1 MASLAASRSSAAAK
15 VGVPAK
21 SARVARVV
29 PRASLGDSN
38 PKMYK
43 ETGAEAP
50 LAAAGFNLTTTP
62 FDSYKFAPIREA
74 TVSTSCCALDT
85 DDHPCCTPEYPPMVL
100 PAVYGIHEAGFAAGA
115 FCFRWPLPAHHMVQ
129 VNAPPTPLLSRLL
142 PVGLLTT
149 AHCCH
154 LPYTRPRHQVSR
166 AMTKRYFSDLDS
178 YAESDVVIIGAGSA
192 GLACAYEISKVR
204 PGLCW

>member
-29 PRASLGDSN
+29 PRASLGDN

-62 FDSYKFAPIREA
+62 FDNYKFAPIREA
-74 TVSTSCCALDT
+74 TVSPLAAVGAAACWL
-85 DDHPCCTPEYPPMVL
+85 TP
-100 PAVYGIHEAGFAAGA
+100 ACG
-115 FCFRWPLPAHHMVQ
+115 
-129 VNAPPTPLLSRLL
+129 
-142 PVGLLTT
+142 
-149 AHCCH
+149 
-154 LPYTRPRHQVSR
+154 
-166 AMTKRYFSDLDS
+166 
-178 YAESDVVIIGAGSA
+178 DVC
-192 GLACAYEISKVR
+192 L
-204 PGLCW
+204 